1 MLTREIKTTGK
12 VNARV
17 RVPGSKSITN
27 RALVCAAL
35 AQGDSTIRD
44 ASDSDDTAL
53 MSNGLNQLGVLVR
66 KNSDGLI
73 VSGTGGKLYA
83 PKFPIPVGNAGT
95 TLRFLVS
102 LASLAKGR
110 TVLEGDSRMA
120 DRPIDDLLDA
130 LRQLG
135 VDARALGV
143 RYVVEGGS
151 FAGGEAKLK
160 SDKSS
165 QFLSS
170 LLMVAPYAAE
180 EVNIEVRGSL
190 SSVPYVDITLDVME
204 KFGVRV
210 ECIDRRLFT
219 VKSGQRYKAGEFR
232 VEPDAS
238 GASYFFAAAAITGG
252 RVLVG
257 NLKRESHQGDMK
269 FVDVLNEM
277 GCSCR
282 EEKGGLSIGGTDRL
296 SGIDIDMNSM
306 PDVVPTLAVTSLFA
320 SGPTRIRK
328 VSHLRYKES
337 DRLAA
342 LATELKKVGA
352 DVTPTDDGL
361 EINPAPLHGARIDT
375 YDDHRLAM
383 SFALVGLKVPGIVIE
398 NPECVK
404 KSFPGFWEEFE
415 KLS

>member
-1 MLTREIKTTGK
+1 MTREIKTTGK

-269 FVDVLNEM
+269 FVRSQTTTHAARSGPDQVKRSSLGATAVPRENE
-277 GCSCR
+277 GKTCPPR
-282 EEKGGLSIGGTDRL
+282 PEERRSHAGRVKMARAGFG
-296 SGIDIDMNSM
+296 
-306 PDVVPTLAVTSLFA
+306 VHPTLQM
-320 SGPTRIRK
+320 G
-328 VSHLRYKES
+328 VS
-337 DRLAA
+337 
-342 LATELKKVGA
+342 
-352 DVTPTDDGL
+352 
-361 EINPAPLHGARIDT
+361 
-375 YDDHRLAM
+375 
-383 SFALVGLKVPGIVIE
+383 
-398 NPECVK
+398 
-404 KSFPGFWEEFE
+404 
-415 KLS
+415 